1 MPTPLSPEVL
11 RESRNHFTS
20 LGLPRSYVID
30 KSQLEKN
37 YLELTRLTHPDV
49 AGDDPEAQLAALDL
63 SAKLNE
69 AHRVLA
75 DDEARASY
83 YLTLIGGPSAEE
95 NKGLPEGFLPLI
107 MIAREELAEAQ
118 LEGDSERI
126 KAIEQDTVAQK
137 SARLSEFERLVMSP
151 TPENLQQARVELNA
165 VRYYERLLESSRGE
179 SREM

>member
-1 MPTPLSPEVL
+1 MPVSLEVL

-37 YLELTRLTHPDV
+37 YLELARLTHPDL
-49 AGDDPEAQLAALDL
+49 AGDDAEAQLAALDL

-69 AHRVLA
+69 AHRILA

-83 YLTLIGGPSAEE
+83 YLTLIGGPSPEE
-95 NKGLPEGFLPLI
+95 HKSLPEGFLPLI

-118 LEGDSERI
+118 LEGDTDRI
-126 KAIEQDTVAQK
+126 KSLEQDAIAQK
-137 SARLSEFERLVMSP
+137 QARLSEFERLITNA
-151 TPENLQQARVELNA
+151 TPENLQLARTELNA
-165 VRYYERLLESSRGE
+165 VRYYERLLESTRGE
-179 SREM
+179 AREM